1 MSRRCRRRR
10 KINKATT
17 EGTKNKKKREKGGNT
32 QYIIHRLL
40 FRSFVRSRSLLVAL
54 YCVCILYVMEK
65 VYNSTENPGRYPTFV
80 PEFEADRYRPERL
93 GADRHGRLEITKRN
107 CTLAS
112 VRASKEEW
120 PITCQFTLDVKR
132 RSYFIYNQLYKMP
145 IYYT

>member
-1 MSRRCRRRR
+1 
-10 KINKATT
+10 
-17 EGTKNKKKREKGGNT
+17 
-32 QYIIHRLL
+32 
-40 FRSFVRSRSLLVAL
+40 
-54 YCVCILYVMEK
+54 MEK
-65 VYNSTENPGRYPTFV
+65 VYNSTENPGRYPTSV

-120 PITCQFTLDVKR
+120 PITCQFTLDVKS
-132 RSYFIYNQLYKMP
+132 RSYCINNQLNKMP